1 MKTFRNLLAVLLGVT
16 LLFGCASSPSIY
28 GGGGRHGSRY
38 GNAEILGGTGAVI
51 GAAVVESNPLLG
63 AAGLGVAGYYLGRS
77 MDRKEAAVGHTDCKA
92 VIHRSYNRD
101 GTVSE
106 VFVNDERCQSF
117 KTTPGYRDGYNR

>member
-1 MKTFRNLLAVLLGVT
+1 MKTLKNLIIAFLVVT
-16 LLFGCASSPSIY
+16 LSGCAIY
-28 GGGGRHGSRY
+28 GGKDRHGTSRY

-92 VIHRSYNRD
+92 VIQRSYNRD
-101 GTVSE
+101 GSISE
-106 VFVNDERCQSF
+106 VLVNDERCQSF
-117 KTTPGYRDGYNR
+117 KTTPGYRDGFNR